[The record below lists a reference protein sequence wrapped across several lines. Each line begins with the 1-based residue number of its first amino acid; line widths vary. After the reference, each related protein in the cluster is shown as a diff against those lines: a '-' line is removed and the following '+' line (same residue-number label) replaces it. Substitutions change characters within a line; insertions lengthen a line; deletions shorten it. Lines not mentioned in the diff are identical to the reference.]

1 MPRKKKPKTLTIE
14 EMRAHILAY
23 VKGAS
28 DLSVSRV
35 YETVTGI
42 TAAQKMNDGSIR
54 LIT

>member
-1 MPRKKKPKTLTIE
+1 MPRKKKIKTVTIE
-14 EMRAHILAY
+14 EMRAHIQAY

-28 DLSVSRV
+28 DLSVSRI

-42 TAAQKMNDGSIR
+42 TAAQKMDDGSIK

>member
-1 MPRKKKPKTLTIE
+1 MPKKKKIETVTID

-28 DLSVSRV
+28 DISVSRI

-42 TAAQKMNDGSIR
+42 AAAQRMDDGSVR